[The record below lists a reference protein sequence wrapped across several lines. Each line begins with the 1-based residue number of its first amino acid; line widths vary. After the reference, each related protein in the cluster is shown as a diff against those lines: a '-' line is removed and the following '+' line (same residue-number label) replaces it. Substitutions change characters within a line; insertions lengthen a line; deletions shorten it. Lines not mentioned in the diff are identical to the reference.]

1 MGVSFTVISTLRE
14 KCTKNKIGRVIE
26 RSEYQDII
34 DENNGRVIQNHEYYK
49 LRQQII
55 EHPFGVLKRQWGFTY
70 TLMKGRV
77 NVLSEVN
84 ILMIVYNLRRCL
96 SILGIEGFRNRLKDL
111 VKTFSKTKSEY
122 YILIFTLLAFAPKK
136 KWKEKFILKYSNY

>member
-1 MGVSFTVISTLRE
+1 M
-14 KCTKNKIGRVIE
+14 E

-34 DENNGRVIQNHEYYK
+34 DENNGRVILNHDYYK

-84 ILMIVYNLRRCL
+84 IMMIVYNLRRCL
-96 SILGIEGFRNRLKDL
+96 SVWGIEGFRNRLKDF
-111 VKTFSKTKSEY
+111 VEPFSKISCVFCLL
-122 YILIFTLLAFAPKK
+122 ILMLYPFVTK
-136 KWKEKFILKYSNY
+136 KWKEKFFLEYANYYTL

>member
-1 MGVSFTVISTLRE
+1 MRITAGLYKTMIT
-14 KCTKNKIGRVIE
+14 
-26 RSEYQDII
+26 
-34 DENNGRVIQNHEYYK
+34 K

-111 VKTFSKTKSEY
+111 VKPFSKINCVFGLL
-122 YILIFTLLAFAPKK
+122 ILMLCPFVMKK
-136 KWKEKFILKYSNY
+136 RMEKFILEYANYYTL